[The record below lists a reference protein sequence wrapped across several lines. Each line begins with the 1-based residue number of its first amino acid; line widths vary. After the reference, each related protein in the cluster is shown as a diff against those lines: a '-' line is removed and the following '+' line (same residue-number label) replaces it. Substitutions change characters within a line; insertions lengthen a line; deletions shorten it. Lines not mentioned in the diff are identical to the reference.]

1 VVAISDPDVPVI
13 VIVLVPNS
21 AELLAV
27 STSIVEP
34 MLGLGVS
41 DAVTPLGNLDRLRL
55 TLPENPYSGFT

>member
-1 VVAISDPDVPVI
+1 LVAFSDPDVPVI
-13 VIVLVPNS
+13 VIVLIPNS

-41 DAVTPLGNLDRLRL
+41 DAVTPLGNPDTVRL